1 MKTVNKLS
9 KVLQLKSYIEKTLP
23 GDKNT
28 MLEPETR
35 FYDVEGDN
43 NNKEPEGAEILVKS
57 YLSRKSDKLKHV
69 KKCNYNDQY
78 L

>member
-9 KVLQLKSYIEKTLP
+9 KVLQLKPYIEKTLP

-43 NNKEPEGAEILVKS
+43 KNKEPEGAEILVKS
-57 YLSRKSDKLKHV
+57 YLSHKGNKQNH
-69 KKCNYNDQY
+69 KKGYSQRE
-78 L
+78 

>member
-1 MKTVNKLS
+1 
-9 KVLQLKSYIEKTLP
+9 
-23 GDKNT
+23 

-43 NNKEPEGAEILVKS
+43 KNKEPEGAEILVKS